1 MNAVVASG
9 ITAADFARPFDTVWI
24 DLSKG
29 LGCPVGGVLAGS
41 ADLIAEA
48 WVWKQRL
55 GGALRQAGIVAAA
68 GLYAL
73 DRNVERLAEDHAN
86 AKAFAEAI
94 AEVPGLALDPAT
106 VETNL
111 VYFDVTA
118 PGLDAVAL
126 SARLLERGVDISAMG
141 KYRMR
146 AVTYLDVGRDEVLTA
161 AAVVS
166 EVMQELAAPAARDA
180 G

>member
-1 MNAVVASG
+1 MESPSGPVRAVQVGDDRCMVRGGQSVLLLAVVPVDLDRAEPGQHRRRAEDEVDPESL
-9 ITAADFARPFDTVWI
+9 AAMEGAA
-24 DLSKG
+24 
-29 LGCPVGGVLAGS
+29 PV
-41 ADLIAEA
+41 IPPRE
-48 WVWKQRL
+48 RL
-55 GGALRQAGIVAAA
+55 GVGVSFPEKI
-68 GLYAL
+68 
-73 DRNVERLAEDHAN
+73 
-86 AKAFAEAI
+86 
-94 AEVPGLALDPAT
+94 PPAP
-106 VETNL
+106 
-111 VYFDVTA
+111 A
-118 PGLDAVAL
+118 CQGLDAAAL